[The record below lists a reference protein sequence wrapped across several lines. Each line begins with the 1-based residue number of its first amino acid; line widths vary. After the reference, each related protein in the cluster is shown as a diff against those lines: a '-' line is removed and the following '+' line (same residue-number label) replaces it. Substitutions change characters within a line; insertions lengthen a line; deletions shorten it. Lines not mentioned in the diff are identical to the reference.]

1 MTGMLEWKDTGSL
14 GGTGRE
20 MKQPCCPVCQGQLER
35 MELLLGMDETLT
47 ESLAVRIKEK
57 AGYSDTIEGS
67 LQVAQPGRLTRPL
80 QMEQP
85 HDHKTLGVFN
95 HPTSVGGTAQQGTG
109 NPRGSWNALMTSSF

>member
-47 ESLAVRIKEK
+47 ESLGVRIKEK
-57 AGYSDTIEGS
+57 AGYSDSIKGS
-67 LQVAQPGRLTRPL
+67 
-80 QMEQP
+80 
-85 HDHKTLGVFN
+85 F
-95 HPTSVGGTAQQGTG
+95 TG
-109 NPRGSWNALMTSSF
+109 CPARKIDEASTDGAAS